1 MGRLKNNPVLVAEF
15 YQREIAILA
24 DELSEAKADRD
35 KYKKTLL
42 DVFELIKEYEPKIK
56 ISQELLDKLGER
68 SENI

>member
-1 MGRLKNNPVLVAEF
+1 MGSLKNNPVLVAEF

-35 KYKKTLL
+35 KYKKALL
-42 DVFELIKEYEPKIK
+42 EIDTMVF
-56 ISQELLDKLGER
+56 ELLDKLGER

>member
-1 MGRLKNNPVLVAEF
+1 MGSLKNNPVLVAEF

-35 KYKKTLL
+35 KYKKALS